1 MSAIANV
8 SRRSVL
14 KGAAVSGLVLATQ
27 VRGFSPFGEAEAA
40 EVAALAPYVYLAI
53 DAAGA
58 VTIVAHRSEM
68 GTGIRTILPLVL
80 ADELE
85 ADWSRVK
92 IVQAVGDKKYG
103 DQNTDGSRS
112 MRQFYHVMREAGAAA
127 RQMLETAAAGR
138 WGVSVT
144 ECQARNHVVVHVP
157 TGWAVAFGDLVE
169 AASALQDPAISELR
183 LKAKE
188 QRRYIGKPRSVVDL
202 ADIVQGKAVY
212 GMDVTFPGMKYASIE
227 RCPVYGGSVRSYD
240 AAETLKVP
248 GVERVEVLEAAPL
261 PAGFRPLGGAAVI
274 AANTWAAQQGREK
287 LKIDWAFGPNASYDS
302 AQYRSAL
309 EATAKQPGRVARDG
323 GRGSRPGRVGGHHQ
337 RHAAWRRFRPQVEAG
352 LCGGSRPAVTADWR
366 SRQSDLDARG

>member
-40 EVAALAPYVYLAI
+40 EVAALAPNVYVAI

-138 WGVSVT
+138 WGVSVR

-212 GMDVTFPGMKYASIE
+212 GMDVTLPGMKYASIE

-323 GRGSRPGRVGGHHQ
+323 GRGSRPGPVGGHHQ